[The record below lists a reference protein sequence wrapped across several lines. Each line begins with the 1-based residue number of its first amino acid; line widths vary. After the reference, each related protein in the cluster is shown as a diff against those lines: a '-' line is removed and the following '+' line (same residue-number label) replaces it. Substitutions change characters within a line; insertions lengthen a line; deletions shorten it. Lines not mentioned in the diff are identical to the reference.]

1 MCKTMWF
8 LLLEIAV
15 KYLPKTVYT
24 LESIYINKN
33 VFSPR
38 PKYTMG
44 YNPKVNIFAFI

>member
-1 MCKTMWF
+1 MWF
-8 LLLEIAV
+8 LLFEIAV

-33 VFSPR
+33 IFFPR

-44 YNPKVNIFAFI
+44 YNPNVNIFAFI